1 MNKGLIL
8 RWLGGAGGD
17 TLLQLISEHNDV
29 YMNVETKKI
38 IDRSRGSSPIVG
50 KYDSRYPTLVD
61 LANGR
66 IVDRRKLQNDIY
78 NLSISHTTF
87 IIRSHFFDKEFD
99 SSVIDMAETV
109 DLGFGLDFL
118 PFVVRSNI
126 NKTLILD
133 RSRDSQRSHFDQK
146 LQKISSKLNKEQIR
160 MLVTWNLIKDNI
172 KRIKEFKLDNS
183 PISTADL
190 FQNIDRLENFFMK
203 RELKIDK
210 ESSHLS
216 EWKNLNAK
224 LLPSPAYQDHLRNSN
239 YDFNDNS
246 LDLVERYIL
255 LALANENFRILS

>member
-8 RWLGGAGGD
+8 RWMGGAGGD
-17 TLLQLISEHNDV
+17 TLLTMISEHNDV
-29 YMNVETKKI
+29 YMNVQVKN
-38 IDRSRGSSPIVG
+38 IDRSKGQSVVVG

-61 LANGR
+61 LDNHR
-66 IVDRRKLQNDIY
+66 PIVDKRKLQNDIRT
-78 NLSISHTTF
+78 LSMSHTKF
-87 IIRSHFFDKEFD
+87 IIKSHFFDKEFD
-99 SSVIDMAETV
+99 DSIVDLAETV

-118 PFVVRSNI
+118 PFVVRSHI
-126 NKTLILD
+126 IKTKTLD
-133 RSRDSQRSHFDQK
+133 RSGDPQRSHFDQT
-146 LQKISSKLNKEQIR
+146 LQKISGKLYKEQIR
-160 MLVTWNLIKDNI
+160 MLVTWNVIKDMIQHI
-172 KRIKEFKLDNS
+172 KKFHLEHS